1 MVCWVDGGGDDG
13 ASEMLRI
20 PPQLAW
26 NAIQNICVE
35 TESWLLSRTVPKGRM
50 RMRIR

>member
-20 PPQLAW
+20 PPQLD
-26 NAIQNICVE
+26 VE
-35 TESWLLSRTVPKGRM
+35 CNPEYLRGN
-50 RMRIR
+50 